1 MLYRMINRILLLIII
16 LMLFAIPGKMIY
28 SQTDSSYIEAEEVLE
43 NILQEPSEET
53 DNSDLYE
60 SVEYLL
66 NHPINLNTA
75 KIPDLQ
81 QIPELDLE
89 SARLIVSYREKFGYF
104 FSVKELN
111 AVQGLNKDLI
121 QKISPFLE
129 VMNNDK
135 PEVQT
140 EETGSTFDEIIYD
153 TNFKLRSRLINDLQT
168 REGFINNKYEGTKPK
183 VYNRMTLKYSDNYQ
197 AGFLAEKDAGESSID
212 EFKSYYFAVNEI
224 GHLQNLIVGDYLVEF
239 GQGLSLWSPY
249 GFSKGS
255 DAVYTVKKRERKLR
269 PYTSATETGFLRGAA
284 SSVAFDNFTISAFY
298 SRNKLDANIDSVT
311 GDILSVQVDGLHRTE
326 TEIRK
331 KNAAEEILWGGRL
344 DYTTGELLR
353 TGLMHYH
360 SKYSNSFYPS
370 GVFDLKGDE
379 FNFTSFYYDL
389 IINNINIF
397 GEFVYNGTSVASIN
411 SIQFFIGRDLSF
423 ISSIRSY
430 PRNYVSLHGYAFAE
444 RSGAPSNEFGIYN
457 GIKWRTP
464 IGLLNFY
471 YDQFKFPFATFSN
484 PLPSEGD
491 EFLADLTS
499 KPLYKVETRIRY
511 KYEDKDVTESMDN
524 TKQLVKRLRQA
535 IRLELIYYPTKNLR
549 LKGRYE
555 FNNYRIAS
563 IDTKEDGYLFFQD
576 IRFSP
581 SSTFNLYARIIF
593 FRTDSFNSAIY
604 EYENDLTGILS
615 NLAMY
620 GEGIRWYLIVR
631 YRLMKVFT
639 ISAKYSETYKPKEK
653 SLSSGNNTINGN
665 LDNRLSLQLD
675 LNI

>member
-1 MLYRMINRILLLIII
+1 MINRKSILIII
-16 LMLFAIPGKMIY
+16 TILFLIPVKIIF
-28 SQTDSSYIEAEEVLE
+28 SQTDSSYIEAEDVLDD
-43 NILQEPSEET
+43 ILQEPSEET

-60 SVEYLL
+60 SIEYLL

-75 KIPDLQ
+75 KISDLQ

-89 SARLIVSYREKFGYF
+89 SARLIISYKEKYGYF

-111 AVQGLNKDLI
+111 AVQGLDKDLI
-121 QKISPFLE
+121 ERISPFLKVIKNE
-129 VMNNDK
+129 K
-135 PEVQT
+135 QKAQT
-140 EETGSTFDEIIYD
+140 IKNESTFDEILYN

-168 REGFINNKYEGTKPK
+168 RKGFINNKYEGTKPK

-212 EFKSYYFAVNEI
+212 EFKSYYFAINEI

-255 DAVYTVKKRERKLR
+255 DAVYPVKKRERKLR
-269 PYTSATETGFLRGAA
+269 PYASATETGFLHGAA
-284 SSVAFDNFTISAFY
+284 SSIIVDDFTFSAFF
-298 SRNKLDANIDSVT
+298 SKNKMEANIDPVT

-326 TEIRK
+326 TEIKK
-331 KNAAEEILWGGRL
+331 KNAAEETLWGGRI
-344 DYTTGELLR
+344 DYTTGELIR
-353 TGLMHYH
+353 TGLMHYR
-360 SKYSNSFYPS
+360 SKYSNSFSPS
-370 GVFDLKGDE
+370 DVFDLKGNE

-411 SIQFFIGRDLSF
+411 SVQFSIIRDLSF

-471 YDQFKFPFATFSN
+471 YDQFKFPFATFLN

-499 KPLYKVETRIRY
+499 KPLSKVETRIRY
-511 KYEDKDVTESMDN
+511 KYEDKDITESIDN
-524 TKQLVKRLRQA
+524 TKQLVKRLRQT
-535 IRLELIYYPTKNLR
+535 IRFELIYYPTKNLR

-563 IDTKEDGYLFFQD
+563 IDVNEDGYLFFQD
-576 IRFSP
+576 IRYSP
-581 SSTFNLYARIIF
+581 SANFNLYARIIF

-631 YRLMKVFT
+631 YRPMKLFT

-653 SLSSGNNTINGN
+653 SLSSGNNTIDGN

-675 LNI
+675 LSI